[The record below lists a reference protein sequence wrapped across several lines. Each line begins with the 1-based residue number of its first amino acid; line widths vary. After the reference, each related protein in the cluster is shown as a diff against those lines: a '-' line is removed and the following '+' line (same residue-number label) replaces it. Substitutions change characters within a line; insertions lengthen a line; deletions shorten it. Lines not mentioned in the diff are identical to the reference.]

1 MSNCSSFRIV
11 FCDMSARFRRLV
23 LLLSLAIV
31 SSVMAVPAG
40 FSDFPK
46 TILWAWD
53 RAEDVRFL
61 PASAGVAFLADTIA
75 ISTGK
80 ISERLRSEPVQISA
94 GVPRLA
100 VIRIETKPNSLTPE
114 ARSRV
119 ADSVLRAAR
128 LEGVSG
134 IQIDFDTRR
143 SERAWFRDLLLDVR
157 QKLPRQQTLSI
168 TALASWCEGDDWIS
182 DLPIDEAVPMLF
194 RLGPERETFR
204 RLAACDHEFRE
215 HLCRSSFGFSTDEAG
230 LSSCGKRVYWFSPVP
245 WTSAL
250 FSRTGESK

>member
-1 MSNCSSFRIV
+1 MF
-11 FCDMSARFRRLV
+11 ARFRGIG
-23 LLLSLAIV
+23 LLLALGIA
-31 SSVMAVPAG
+31 SSEMAGPAG
-40 FSDFPK
+40 VSEFPK
-46 TILWAWD
+46 TIVWAWD
-53 RAEDVRFL
+53 RAEDLRFL
-61 PASAGVAFLADTIA
+61 PPGVGVAFLADTVT
-75 ISTGK
+75 ISAGK
-80 ISERLRSEPVQISA
+80 VSERLRLEPVQISA

-100 VIRIETKPNSLTPE
+100 VVRIETKPNSLTPE

-119 ADSVLRAAR
+119 ADSVLRSAR
-128 LEGVSG
+128 LQGVSG

-143 SERAWFRDLLLDVR
+143 SERTWFRELLLEVR
-157 QKLPRQQTLSI
+157 RKLPRQQTLSI

-182 DLPIDEAVPMLF
+182 SLAIDEAVPMLF

-215 HLCRSSFGFSTDEAG
+215 PLCRTSFGFSTDEVG

>member
-1 MSNCSSFRIV
+1 MR
-11 FCDMSARFRRLV
+11 ARFRGPT
-23 LLLSLAIV
+23 LLLALAIA
-31 SSVMAVPAG
+31 SSEIAVPAG
-40 FSDFPK
+40 VSDFPK
-46 TILWAWD
+46 TIVWAWD
-53 RAEDVRFL
+53 RAEDLRFL
-61 PASAGVAFLADTIA
+61 PAGAGVAFLADTVT
-75 ISTGK
+75 ISAGK
-80 ISERLRSEPVQISA
+80 VSERLRSEPVQISA

-100 VIRIETKPNSLTPE
+100 VVRIETKPNSLTPV

-119 ADSVLRAAR
+119 ADSVLRASR

-143 SERAWFRDLLLDVR
+143 SERGWFRDLLLEVR
-157 QKLPRQQTLSI
+157 QRLPRQQTLSI

-182 DLPIDEAVPMLF
+182 GLAIDEAVPMLF

-215 HLCRSSFGFSTDEAG
+215 PLCRNSFGFSTDEAG
-230 LSSCGKRVYWFSPVP
+230 LSSCGKRVYWFSPAP

-250 FSRTGESK
+250 FSRTGDSK

>member
-1 MSNCSSFRIV
+1 MLKKLMRKNQPSCRSQFPGAELAEEKHLLSNCSSFRIV

-61 PASAGVAFLADTIA
+61 PASAGVA
-75 ISTGK
+75 
-80 ISERLRSEPVQISA
+80 
-94 GVPRLA
+94 
-100 VIRIETKPNSLTPE
+100 
-114 ARSRV
+114 
-119 ADSVLRAAR
+119 
-128 LEGVSG
+128 
-134 IQIDFDTRR
+134 
-143 SERAWFRDLLLDVR
+143 
-157 QKLPRQQTLSI
+157 
-168 TALASWCEGDDWIS
+168 
-182 DLPIDEAVPMLF
+182 DEAVPMLF